1 MNLSEVTVFIHGEE
15 KEEALTAMKRVKRHG
30 KNAALLHS
38 RRVASVS
45 KSAFI
50 YFQCNADQKINYI
63 LL

>member
-1 MNLSEVTVFIHGEE
+1 MNLSEVTVFIYGEQ
-15 KEEALTAMKRVKRHG
+15 KEEALTAMKRVKWHG

-38 RRVASVS
+38 CGVTSVS

-50 YFQCNADQKINYI
+50 YFQCNADEKMNYI